1 MIFTVN
7 VGLWMGDPSF
17 FFFSFFQIFIL
28 LNGLDVG
35 NHGWELDFIFNKDFK
50 S

>member
-7 VGLWMGDPSF
+7 VGLWIGDPFFF
-17 FFFSFFQIFIL
+17 FFFSLQIFIL
-28 LNGLDVG
+28 LNRLDVG
-35 NHGWELDFIFNKDFK
+35 NHGWEIDFIFHEDFK